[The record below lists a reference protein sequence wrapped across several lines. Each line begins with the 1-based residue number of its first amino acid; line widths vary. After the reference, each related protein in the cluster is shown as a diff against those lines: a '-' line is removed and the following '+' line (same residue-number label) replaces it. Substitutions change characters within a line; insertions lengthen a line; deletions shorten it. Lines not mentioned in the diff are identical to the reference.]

1 MGRLSSSR
9 VRKRSS
15 TGTQRGK
22 AWGAIRNQNRRGRA
36 FSAGELHVLT
46 QEAFGPAP
54 DQSAA
59 NLKKW
64 CRRLEAAGILERV
77 SGMRGQQIQYRLAR
91 DLGPRCPIPR
101 EEGGVFD
108 PNSGEVLEERPLP
121 RGGKPAAGEEASE
134 KDGLPETARTLAA
147 AADPETPHPEAAR

>member
-1 MGRLSSSR
+1 MGRHSHSR
-9 VRKRSS
+9 VAARSP

-54 DQSAA
+54 DQTAA

-77 SGMRGQQIQYRLAR
+77 SGTRGQEIQYRLAR
-91 DLGPRCPIPR
+91 DLGPHCPVPR

-108 PNSGEVLEERPLP
+108 PNSGEVLEEIAPSLRKS
-121 RGGKPAAGEEASE
+121 REEAEAGSPGP
-134 KDGLPETARTLAA
+134 DL
-147 AADPETPHPEAAR
+147 EAAE